1 MQSSAI
7 GQLFIKQTGQVG
19 GTKSY
24 VKSWYLFM
32 IFIYFL
38 LSLSGNA
45 CRLRCLKLFS
55 ISYKCHSLITIMGGE
70 LVQWDS
76 KIVLVLLLTLFKC
89 TFHYPERDSIVM
101 FKTNFFR
108 EKGGIRF
115 SYLTKTDINGY
126 KIHEVREP

>member
-1 MQSSAI
+1 
-7 GQLFIKQTGQVG
+7 
-19 GTKSY
+19 
-24 VKSWYLFM
+24 
-32 IFIYFL
+32 
-38 LSLSGNA
+38 
-45 CRLRCLKLFS
+45 
-55 ISYKCHSLITIMGGE
+55 MGGE

-89 TFHYPERDSIVM
+89 TFHYPERGFDCDVLRL
-101 FKTNFFR
+101 TFFR